1 MEPTNSDHIILD
13 HYKKVAKNQGL
24 HRNSTIQDPVIRD
37 AEIGFFLK
45 SLKRFGEDRGDFNF
59 SVLDVGCGNGILLT
73 KIKERFPTLDLYG
86 MEFSPELL
94 ALAKSR
100 ELSGVD
106 FYQGDARLKE
116 SYPKKFD
123 VILSER
129 SIINI
134 LEAREQKQA
143 LYLIADHLNEG
154 GCYFHSE
161 SYFEPLVNLNRARR
175 EMQLENIEP
184 SKHNRFLREFNILAL
199 RDHKKLVEIE
209 SVMPSN
215 YLSTHFFVSRILHQ
229 LIRPEGGKV
238 KYSHLVSFMAEGFG
252 PGVGN
257 YSPILF
263 RTFKRRN

>member
-1 MEPTNSDHIILD
+1 LEPTISNDQIILE
-13 HYKKVAKNQGL
+13 HYKKVAKSQGL
-24 HRNSTIQDPVIRD
+24 LGTSTIQDPVIRD
-37 AEIGFFLK
+37 AEIDFFLK
-45 SLKRFGEDRGDFNF
+45 SIQKFGKAKGHFNF
-59 SVLDVGCGNGILLT
+59 SVLDIGCGNGILLS
-73 KIKERFPTLDLYG
+73 KIKENFPTLELYG
-86 MEFSPELL
+86 MEFSPDLL
-94 ALAKSR
+94 RLAKSR
-100 ELSGVD
+100 KLDGVN
-106 FYQGDARLKE
+106 FFHGDARLEE

-134 LEAREQKQA
+134 LEAREQKKA
-143 LYLIADHLNEG
+143 LYNIADSLVVG
-154 GCYFHSE
+154 GMYFQSE

-175 EMQLENIEP
+175 EMKLDNIEP

-199 RDHKKLVEIE
+199 RDHKNLVETD
-209 SVMPSN
+209 SVLPSN

-238 KYSHLVSFMAEGFG
+238 KYSHLVSFMSEGFG

-263 RTFKRRN
+263 RSFNN